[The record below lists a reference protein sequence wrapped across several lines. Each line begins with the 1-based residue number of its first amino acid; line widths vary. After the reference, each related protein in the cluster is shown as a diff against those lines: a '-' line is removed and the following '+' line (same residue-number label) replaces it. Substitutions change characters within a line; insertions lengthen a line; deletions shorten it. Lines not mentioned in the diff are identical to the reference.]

1 LVIDLSFLYPLYSL
15 DPRAV
20 WKGQLALLIAVAAAA
35 AVLVIPL
42 DAESRALSWLKR
54 CGVAGIMFLGVLQFA
69 LLIRYLF
76 YPSYLNHGEPTHAA
90 ISWLGWEGYPLYPR
104 LDTGDVYGVQ
114 YGPAFY
120 QVTGFFLWLFEPS
133 IAASKILGLTAFTLS
148 QVLSFLTLRRTGS
161 SVATALT
168 MTAVQCVLRAGF
180 TDQGMAFGVRSDPL
194 LFLASQ
200 TAVLVAT
207 FAPTMCTA
215 VALGL
220 LGGICA
226 NLKIHGALYILPAF
240 VYCVCRSPGTAR
252 GLRLICAAGLAG
264 AIALVV
270 PFSPN
275 NVSLFEYYHYFQ
287 VLKHSPWDRWL
298 FEQNIVF
305 AAMCLVPLMLM
316 YALFIPKLPPAFE
329 WFTGALVLCM
339 TIGTFPAAVRGAG
352 PHHLLPFLPSVIWGF
367 VVMRCEVS
375 ASLRDLR
382 AKGRY
387 EGLSVGLIAALLFG
401 FGPIVVSSWGAVLQ
415 RFADTPQVTEGIAQV
430 EKVLDDNPGLKVA
443 VGPGVGAASF
453 DTQALRVIPVFRGNP
468 LPIDSISWSALELT
482 GFSDEAVRRAIT
494 ECRVDLWLLPL
505 RVPFVTISHLDGKN
519 LYSAEMLADFRATYE
534 KQASGQLFDQW
545 VCKRRDD
552 ASSKR
557 G

>member
-1 LVIDLSFLYPLYSL
+1 LAIDLSFLYPLYSL

-42 DAESRALSWLKR
+42 NAESRGLRWVKR
-54 CGVAGIMFLGVLQFA
+54 CGVAGIMLVGALQFA
-69 LLIRYLF
+69 LLIRYPF
-76 YPSYLNHGEPTHAA
+76 YPSYLNHGEATDAA
-90 ISWLGWEGYPLYPR
+90 VSWLGWEGYPLYPR

-133 IAASKILGLTAFTLS
+133 IAASKIVGLTAFALS

-161 SVATALT
+161 SVAAALT
-168 MTAVQCVLRAGF
+168 MTGAQCVVLAGF
-180 TDQGMAFGVRSDPL
+180 TDQGTPFGVRSDPL

-207 FAPTMCTA
+207 FAPTMRTA
-215 VALGL
+215 VTLGL

-226 NLKIHGALYILPAF
+226 NLKIHGVLFILPAF
-240 VYCVCRSPGTAR
+240 VYCVCRSSATAR
-252 GLRLICAAGLAG
+252 GLWLTCAAGLAG
-264 AIALVV
+264 AIALAV

-287 VLKHSPWDRWL
+287 VLKHTPWDRWL
-298 FEQNIVF
+298 FEENIVF
-305 AAMCLVPLMLM
+305 AAMCLVPIVLM
-316 YALFIPKLPPAFE
+316 YALFTPKLPRAFE
-329 WFTGALVLCM
+329 WFIGALGLCM
-339 TIGTFPAAVRGAG
+339 TIVQFPAAERGAG
-352 PHHLLPFLPSVIWGF
+352 PHHLLPFLPSVVWGF
-367 VVMRCEVS
+367 AVMRREVS

-401 FGPIVVSSWGAVLQ
+401 FGPIVISSWGTVLQ
-415 RFADTPQVTEGIAQV
+415 RFAETPQVTEGIAEV
-430 EKVLDDNPGLKVA
+430 DKVLDDNPGLRVA
-443 VGPGVGAASF
+443 VGPGAGAASF
-453 DTQALRVIPVFRGNP
+453 DTEVLRVIPVFRGNP

-482 GFSDEAVRRAIT
+482 GFSDKIVRRAIK
-494 ECRVDLWLLPL
+494 ECRVDLWLLPP
-505 RVPFVTISHLDGKN
+505 RAPFVVISHLDGKN
-519 LYSAEMLADFRATYE
+519 LYSPEMLADFRDTYE
-534 KQASGQLFDQW
+534 KEASGQLFDQW

-552 ASSKR
+552 ASSRR

>member
-1 LVIDLSFLYPLYSL
+1 LAIDLSFLYPLYSL

-35 AVLVIPL
+35 AVLVIPI
-42 DAESRALSWLKR
+42 DAESRALRWLKR
-54 CGVAGIMFLGVLQFA
+54 CGVAGIMFLGALQFA

-76 YPSYLNHGEPTHAA
+76 YPSYLNHGEPTNAA
-90 ISWLGWEGYPLYPR
+90 VSWLGWEGYPLYPR

-114 YGPAFY
+114 YGPGFY

-148 QVLSFLTLRRTGS
+148 QVTG
-161 SVATALT
+161 
-168 MTAVQCVLRAGF
+168 VQCVVLAGF
-180 TDQGMAFGVRSDPL
+180 TDQGVAFGVRSDPL
-194 LFLASQ
+194 LFLGSQ

-207 FAPTMCTA
+207 FAPTMGTA

-252 GLRLICAAGLAG
+252 GLRLTCAAGLAG
-264 AIALVV
+264 AIALAV

-287 VLKHSPWDRWL
+287 VLKHTPWDRWL
-298 FEQNIVF
+298 FEEDVVF
-305 AAMCLVPLMLM
+305 AAMCLAPLVLM
-316 YALFIPKLPPAFE
+316 YALFIPKLPRAFE
-329 WFTGALVLCM
+329 WFIGALVLCM
-339 TIGTFPAAVRGAG
+339 TIGTFPAAERGAG

-367 VVMRCEVS
+367 VVMRREVS
-375 ASLRDLR
+375 TSLRDLR

-401 FGPIVVSSWGAVLQ
+401 FGPIVISSWGTVLQ
-415 RFADTPQVTEGIAQV
+415 RFADTPQVTEGIAEV

-453 DTQALRVIPVFRGNP
+453 DTEALRIIPVFRGNP
-468 LPIDSISWSALELT
+468 LPIDSISWSALEAT

-494 ECRVDLWLLPL
+494 ECRVDLWLLPP
-505 RVPFVTISHLDGKN
+505 RAPFVMISHLDGKN

-545 VCKRRDD
+545 VCKRHDD
-552 ASSKR
+552 ASGKR